1 MAPRKNPIAEAERY
15 MENAKTIL
23 SEKGEKKDGYYHDPK
38 YVRMAG
44 NCAWNGVLLAIEA
57 STDVRKNLKKGQRL
71 DFFDYQKAVIK
82 KDKKMNITLL
92 SAYESLHKC
101 LGYDGNPNCKI
112 VQAALADGQKVIDWA
127 KKHFSIPE

>member
-1 MAPRKNPIAEAERY
+1 MAPRKNPIAEAKRY

-23 SEKGEKKDGYYHDPK
+23 SEKGEKKDGYYHDTK

-71 DFFDYQKAVIK
+71 DFSDYQNAVAK
-82 KDKKMNITLL
+82 KDKKMNMPLL
-92 SAYESLHKC
+92 AAYESLHKA
-101 LGYDGNPNCKI
+101 LGYDGNPDYKI
-112 VQAALADGQKVIDWA
+112 VTAALANGQKLIDWA
-127 KKHFSIPE
+127 EKHYSAN